1 MKTIAIFASGA
12 GTNAARIIEH
22 FRDHPFIRV
31 GLVVCNKP
39 GAGVLGVAEKAG
51 IGVLMVEKE
60 VFFKGG
66 AYVGE
71 LRERG
76 IDFLVLAGFLW
87 KVPVA
92 LVKAYSGKI
101 LNIHP
106 ALLPKFGGKGM
117 YGRYVHEAVVAAG
130 EEETGITVHFVDEY
144 YDHGQ
149 VVFQARVAVEA
160 GDGPDEVARKIHL
173 LEQEYFPGLIE
184 DVVMGRAPRGR
195 E

>member
-1 MKTIAIFASGA
+1 
-12 GTNAARIIEH
+12 
-22 FRDHPFIRV
+22 
-31 GLVVCNKP
+31 
-39 GAGVLGVAEKAG
+39 
-51 IGVLMVEKE
+51 
-60 VFFKGG
+60 
-66 AYVGE
+66 
-71 LRERG
+71 
-76 IDFLVLAGFLW
+76 
-87 KVPVA
+87 

-130 EEETGITVHFVDEY
+130 EGETGITVHFVDEF

-160 GDGPDEVARKIHL
+160 GDGPEEVARKIHL
-173 LEQEYFPGLIE
+173 LEHEYFPGVIE
-184 DVVMGRAPRGR
+184 EVVMGRTAKGR